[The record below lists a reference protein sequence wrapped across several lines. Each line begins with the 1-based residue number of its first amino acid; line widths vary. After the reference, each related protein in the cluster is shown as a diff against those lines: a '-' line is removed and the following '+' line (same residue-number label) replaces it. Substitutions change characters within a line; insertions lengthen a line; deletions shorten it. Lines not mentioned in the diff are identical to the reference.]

1 MTRAQKIE
9 ALRSAVRRATT
20 MFLEAAPERGHG
32 SVALSDR
39 ASSDMILS
47 YRRVDREYGIYVER
61 EGTKL
66 LCIPLDSAPDA
77 QLIAGAMRLQA
88 LYDVV
93 WENSTEDERSIET
106 AIDSALSFVEEFE
119 GRTARKEA

>member
-1 MTRAQKIE
+1 MLQPDDQQLA
-9 ALRSAVRRATT
+9 AASSSAEPQGLPAELPYAASVETT
-20 MFLEAAPERGHG
+20 AFEEKKDG
-32 SVALSDR
+32 SVR
-39 ASSDMILS
+39 I
-47 YRRVDREYGIYVER
+47 EQTIYVER